1 MKYGLVMRTD
11 VNLRELP
18 KVAAAAEQAGWDAF
32 FIWDG
37 FLGVNPWVILSAV
50 AMQTTRLRFGVMLT
64 AASVRRPWQLAS
76 ETATLDRLSDGRLI
90 LCLGLGAADDLGFG
104 RVGEQTDRKVR
115 AELLDESID
124 ILQGLWTGRPF
135 SYTGKHYHLDQ
146 VALAITPVQKPRI
159 PIWVVGAWPRRKSMQ
174 RVLRCDGLIPAKMT
188 ATGSSTEITP
198 DELQAMTTFL
208 HESQQN
214 NKHYDVVIE
223 GETAGNNTAAQAIV
237 AAYAQ
242 AGATWW
248 LEGVATSA
256 YHRGGLTG
264 VYARIAAGPPPIG
277 QVVVR
282 Q

>member
-11 VNLRELP
+11 VNLQELP
-18 KVAAAAEQAGWDAF
+18 KVAAAAEQAGWDGF

-37 FLGVNPWVILSAV
+37 FLSVNPWVILSAV
-50 AMQTTRLRFGVMLT
+50 AMKTTRLRFGVMLT

-90 LCLGLGAADDLGFG
+90 LCLGLGAAADLGFG

-124 ILQGLWTGRPF
+124 ILTGLWTGEPF

-146 VALAITPVQKPRI
+146 VTLAITPVQKPHI
-159 PIWVVGAWPRRKSMQ
+159 PIWVVGAWPRHKSMQ

-188 ATGSSTEITP
+188 AAGASTEVTP
-198 DELQAMTTFL
+198 DELRVMTKFL
-208 HESQQN
+208 YESQQGG
-214 NKHYDVVIE
+214 KPYDVVIE
-223 GETAGNNTAAQAIV
+223 GETAGNDAAAQAMV

-256 YHRGGLTG
+256 YHRGGLAG
-264 VYARIAAGPPPIG
+264 VYARVAAGPPAIG
-277 QVVVR
+277 
-282 Q
+282 